1 LNHFQREINLDAK
14 EIQIFSDM
22 FACFKIALAVNRDLQ
37 FDGTVTQR
45 DPLHQNSWEAFPC
58 LSNKNP

>member
-1 LNHFQREINLDAK
+1 
-14 EIQIFSDM
+14 M

-45 DPLHQNSWEAFPC
+45 DPLHQNSWEPFPC